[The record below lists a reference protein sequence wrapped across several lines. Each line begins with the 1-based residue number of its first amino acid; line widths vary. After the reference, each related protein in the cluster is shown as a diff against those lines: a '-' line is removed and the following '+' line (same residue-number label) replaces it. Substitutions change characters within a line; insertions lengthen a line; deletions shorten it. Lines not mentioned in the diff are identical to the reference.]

1 MGSARAAYTPG
12 VTDTDTTPSPDPADL
27 AHSDV
32 ESGIH
37 PIAEPEEDASAP
49 ASAVAAEPPAKE
61 GPGKI
66 DAFLRRFIAGGTGL
80 ALVISF
86 FLEWQQP
93 AGANME
99 SYTGLKLVMAD
110 ALDQGQKAG
119 ILAVPALGTLL
130 IALGYWGR
138 RPALLGSL
146 LVGLG
151 LLLMGTWQTLAY
163 LAQSIGPGLWMAAGA
178 AFIALLGGIP
188 WQRIFRG
195 MRAG

>member
-1 MGSARAAYTPG
+1 M
-12 VTDTDTTPSPDPADL
+12 TDTPPADPPAADPADL
-27 AHSDV
+27 ANSDT
-32 ESGIH
+32 ESGTF
-37 PIAEPEEDASAP
+37 
-49 ASAVAAEPPAKE
+49 AVAATPNESAPGDTEAPA
-61 GPGKI
+61 GPGRI
-66 DAFLRRFIAGGTGL
+66 DAFLRRFIAGATGL
-80 ALVISF
+80 VLVISF

-119 ILAVPALGTLL
+119 ILAVPGLGALL

-138 RPALLGSL
+138 RPALVGSL

-151 LLLMGTWQTLAY
+151 LLLVGTWQTLLL
-163 LAQSIGPGLWMAAGA
+163 LAQSIGPGLWLAAGA
-178 AFIALLGGIP
+178 AFVALLGGIP

-195 MRAG
+195 MRSS